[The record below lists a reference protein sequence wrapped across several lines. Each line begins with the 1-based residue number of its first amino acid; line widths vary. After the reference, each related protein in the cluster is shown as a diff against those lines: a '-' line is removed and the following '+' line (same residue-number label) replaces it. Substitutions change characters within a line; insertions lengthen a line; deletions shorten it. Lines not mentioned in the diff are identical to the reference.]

1 MHKYPDLL
9 HDYPGGSL
17 AVFQLT
23 TVNTVPIATLTS
35 KIILQMAKRKAGIII
50 NIASA
55 SGYHEMARWSIYS
68 ASKVLYLLNQ
78 SFEVNYSRDL

>member
-9 HDYPGGSL
+9 HDYPGGPS

-23 TVNTVPIATLTS
+23 TVNTVPTTTLTS
-35 KIILQMAKRKAGIII
+35 KIIPQMTERKAGVII

-68 ASKVLYLLNQ
+68 ASKVLYLPNQ
-78 SFEVNYSRDL
+78 SFDN